1 MCVCMSSASQGS
13 KLNYPQKCQ
22 SANGRA
28 IPPYSPTERPIVL
41 GIQGTHS
48 CGQPRS
54 RKHPI
59 HDWLKPVPTRTHACT
74 HSCEQPRSRKHPIH
88 DWLKPVPTC
97 THACTHSCEQPRSRK
112 HPMHDSSNSTSY
124 VAYSSSTHTNVHI
137 CIYTYVHIRTVLGNT
152 TEQMKGASNTSLN
165 DWKPWQCSNQY
176 TLVMFR
182 EKIRESLPWTK
193 PEYPFK
199 LVLTYQR
206 IHSSPT
212 PNSAGKPLL
221 HSP

>member
-28 IPPYSPTERPIVL
+28 IPPYSPTEQPIVL

-48 CGQPRS
+48 CG
-54 RKHPI
+54 
-59 HDWLKPVPTRTHACT
+59 
-74 HSCEQPRSRKHPIH
+74 QPRSRKHPIH

-137 CIYTYVHIRTVLGNT
+137 CIYTHVHIRTVLGNT